1 MRDRAV
7 FIGVAAAVLVIV
19 LIVLAVNLL
28 PGSAPDTAQV
38 LLPEETSSLA
48 PDDAGAAEE
57 DRVISVT
64 PETLQSA
71 LSTLTRAQEYT
82 RTVTAE
88 SFWSGGESER
98 SIDVAVSGGS
108 TALTVTESGKVKHIL
123 LLGEEKHIWYD
134 GSAQVYSGPA
144 AEKDADEYQGILTY
158 EDILTL
164 DASAIREAG
173 YEQYAGEQ
181 CLFAEYT
188 QGVFGYV
195 SRVWVSMESGLLMGS
210 ETYDG
215 EELIFRVSATA
226 PVLTA
231 PEESVF
237 ALPGAT

>member
-7 FIGVAAAVLVIV
+7 FIGVACAVLIIV

-28 PGSAPDTAQV
+28 PGSAPETAQV
-38 LLPEETSSLA
+38 LLPEDTSPPASE
-48 PDDAGAAEE
+48 DADGAEK
-57 DRVISVT
+57 DKVLSVT
-64 PETLQSA
+64 PETVQSA
-71 LSTLTRAQEYT
+71 LSTLSRAQEYT

-88 SFWSGGESER
+88 TFWSGGESSR

-108 TALTVTESGKVKHIL
+108 TALTVTESGKIKHIL
-123 LLGEEKHIWYD
+123 LSGEEMHIWYD
-134 GSAQVYSGPA
+134 ASDRVYSGPA

-164 DASAIREAG
+164 DINDILDAG
-173 YEQYAGEQ
+173 YKEYEGEE
-181 CLFAEYT
+181 CLFAEYM
-188 QGVFGYV
+188 GGAFGYV

-215 EELIFRVSATA
+215 EELIFRVSSTA
-226 PVLTA
+226 PVLES

-237 ALPGAT
+237 ALPNAT

>member
-7 FIGVAAAVLVIV
+7 FIGVACAVLVIV
-19 LIVLAVNLL
+19 LIVLAVSLL
-28 PGSAPDTAQV
+28 PGSAPETAQV
-38 LLPEETSSLA
+38 LLPEDTSPPVSEN
-48 PDDAGAAEE
+48 AGEAEK
-57 DRVISVT
+57 DKVLSVT
-64 PETLQSA
+64 PETVQSA
-71 LSTLTRAQEYT
+71 LSTLSRVQEYT

-88 SFWSGGESER
+88 TFWPGGESTR

-108 TALTVTESGKVKHIL
+108 TALTVTEGGKVKHIL
-123 LLGEEKHIWYD
+123 LSGEEMYIWYD
-134 GSAQVYSGPA
+134 ASSGVYSGPA

-164 DASAIREAG
+164 DTGNILDAG
-173 YEQYAGEQ
+173 YEEYKGEE

-188 QGVFGYV
+188 DGVFGYV

-215 EELIFRVSATA
+215 EELIFRVSSTV
-226 PVLTA
+226 PVLAA